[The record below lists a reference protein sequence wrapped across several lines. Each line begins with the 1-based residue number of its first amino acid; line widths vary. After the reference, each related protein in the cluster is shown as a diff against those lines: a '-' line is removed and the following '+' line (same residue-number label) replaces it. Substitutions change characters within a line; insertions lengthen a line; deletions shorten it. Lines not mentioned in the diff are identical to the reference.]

1 MKTMRILMSIATL
14 ALAAPVFGCQ
24 DQLNAIV
31 ASYPQT
37 APFLGGRAKPSPI
50 VLKTGNITGFVYGA
64 SGKSQPIPLAF
75 VTTGS
80 VSTFAGNPDKAKA
93 VPEEEEFNE
102 DSDANKAHFDVMHD
116 FNDGNGPVE
125 TDRIIRK
132 TVPAEDPNADE
143 ATNSRRQYV
152 YLRAGEF
159 FLEGVPEGISKLTA
173 SFGNVV
179 SSQNPVTVYQNQLVT
194 GVTMN
199 LYIPEPVAVED
210 KRVPKVVEWTSLKPE
225 TGISV
230 NAQVKTTKTD
240 EGLRTETTI
249 NYKPDPPDV
258 AVTLKAP
265 PGSAGAVIKA
275 VDIIYVYN
283 TPARQSAGQP
293 PVQIGPVRM
302 PIPPVVVAPAQDIAF
317 GPPSVITIPIGSSTL
332 RSVFRSDIP
341 DQQPGLIVANMEFID
356 DAGFAVQD
364 KSFQNLQVSAILRS
378 L

>member
-1 MKTMRILMSIATL
+1 MNALRHVVV
-14 ALAAPVFGCQ
+14 LAAVAMCAGCR
-24 DQLNAIV
+24 DQLDPIV
-31 ASYPQT
+31 AAYPAT
-37 APFLGGRAKPSPI
+37 APFLGGRAQPSPFS
-50 VLKTGNITGFVYGA
+50 LNTGSIAGFVFGA

-93 VPEEEEFNE
+93 VQEANEFDNPA
-102 DSDANKAHFDVMHD
+102 DATKAHFDVFHD
-116 FNDGNGPVE
+116 FNDGAGPVE

-132 TVPAEDPNADE
+132 NVPAEDPTADP
-143 ATNSRRQYV
+143 ATNARRQYV

-159 FLEGVPEGISKLTA
+159 FLEGVPEGIAQLKA
-173 SFGNVV
+173 SFGNVATAN
-179 SSQNPVTVYQNQLVT
+179 NPVTVYKNQLVT

-199 LYIPEPVAVED
+199 LYIPEPVVTENGVAH
-210 KRVPKVVEWTSLKPE
+210 VVEWTGMKPDV
-225 TGISV
+225 GISV
-230 NAQVKTTKTD
+230 QAQVKTTKTD
-240 EGLRTETTI
+240 LGVQTDTTI
-249 NYKPDPPDV
+249 TYKPDPPDV

-283 TPARQSAGQP
+283 TPARSQVGNP
-293 PVQIGPVRM
+293 PVQIGPVRI

-317 GPPSVITIPIGSSTL
+317 GPPSIITIPVGSSTL
-332 RSVFRSDIP
+332 RSVFKSEDP

-356 DAGFAVQD
+356 DQGFAIQD
-364 KSFQNLQVSAILRS
+364 KGFQNLQVSAVMRS

>member
-1 MKTMRILMSIATL
+1 MSIAMAAGTL
-14 ALAAPVFGCQ
+14 ATVGCEDQRAALVQ
-24 DQLNAIV
+24 A
-31 ASYPQT
+31 YPQV
-37 APFLGGRAKPSPI
+37 APILGGRAKPSPFALNI
-50 VLKTGNITGFVYGA
+50 GNITGFVYGA

-80 VSTFAGNPDKAKA
+80 VSTFAGNPDKSKA
-93 VPEEEEFNE
+93 VQEENEFDN
-102 DSDANKAHFDVMHD
+102 DADANKAHFDVFHD
-116 FNDGNGPVE
+116 FNDGAGAVE

-132 TVPAEDPNADE
+132 NVPAEDPNADD
-143 ATNSRRQYV
+143 ATNARRQYV

-159 FLEGVPEGISKLTA
+159 FLEGVPEGVSKLTA
-173 SFGNVV
+173 SFGNVN
-179 SSQNPVTVYQNQLVT
+179 SSPNPVTVYKNQLVT

-210 KRVPKVVEWTSLKPE
+210 KRVPKVVEWTGLKPE
-225 TGISV
+225 VGISV
-230 NAQVKTTKTD
+230 SAQVKTTKTD
-240 EGLRTETTI
+240 LGVETDTTI
-249 NYKPDPPDV
+249 TYKPDPPDV

-283 TPARQSAGQP
+283 TPARSAIGQP
-293 PVQIGPVRM
+293 PIQIGPVRI

-317 GPPSVITIPIGSSTL
+317 GPPSVITIPVGSSTL
-332 RSVFRSDIP
+332 RSIFKSDQP

-356 DAGFAVQD
+356 DAGFAIQD
-364 KSFQNLQVSAILRS
+364 KSFQNLQVSAVMRS